1 MSKKPKRAKKSHKRG
16 YRRPLMNDAMLNI
29 RLPELVDG
37 DYTAIPVSL
46 LDAGLSDYAF
56 VMAMKLCMYAQDG
69 YGNVDTACQYPN
81 AALLATLT
89 QMPPDLLR
97 SGEKEL
103 LSAGILTIHENGT
116 YSIRGLEIEQ

>member
-1 MSKKPKRAKKSHKRG
+1 MSKKPKRAKKPHKRG
-16 YRRPLMNDAMLNI
+16 HRRPLMNDTMLDI
-29 RLPELVDG
+29 RLLEPVDG
-37 DYTAIPVSL
+37 DYTAIPFSL

-81 AALLATLT
+81 AELLAALT
-89 QMPPDLLR
+89 QMPPDQLC

-103 LSAGILTIHENGT
+103 RSAGILTIHENGT
-116 YSIRGLEIEQ
+116 YSIRGLELE